1 MGVMKFA
8 FVVENFW

>member
-8 FVVENFW
+8 FVIENFW